1 MREIR
6 FRAWD
11 WKKMRFPVNI
21 PNIQDLW
28 ESILCEFEN
37 HNWIYIETCPPNWWK
52 FEVEARMQYTWLKDK
67 NWKEIY
73 DGDIIY
79 VKEEWRYRW
88 EYNIPVEYAHNWWCF
103 WCACVRAKEISHH
116 KEVDSLFTRSFLI
129 RNLWSFITLWEMTKW
144 WFEFEII
151 WNIYENPEL
160 LAKK

>member
-73 DGDIIY
+73 EWDIVEVIDNDEVIIWRWTVEWFDKFTFWNISNIEDWLWDILYNNY
-79 VKEEWRYRW
+79 VY
-88 EYNIPVEYAHNWWCF
+88 
-103 WCACVRAKEISHH
+103 
-116 KEVDSLFTRSFLI
+116 
-129 RNLWSFITLWEMTKW
+129 
-144 WFEFEII
+144 II

-160 LAKK
+160 LNTNNKEDELSNTN